1 MISKYYRFDSNPL
14 DLDMEDRNYINKYY
28 RQYRQST
35 FINIKDY
42 KF

>member
-14 DLDMEDRNYINKYY
+14 DLDMEDRNYTDKYL

>member
-14 DLDMEDRNYINKYY
+14 DLDMEDRNYTDKYY

>member
-14 DLDMEDRNYINKYY
+14 DLDMEDRNYRNKYY